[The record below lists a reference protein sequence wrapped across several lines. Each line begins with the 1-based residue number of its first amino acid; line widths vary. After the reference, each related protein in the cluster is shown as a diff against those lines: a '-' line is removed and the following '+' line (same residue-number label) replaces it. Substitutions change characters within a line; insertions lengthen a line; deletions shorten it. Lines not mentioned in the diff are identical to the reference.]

1 MSQCSNAWSI
11 VLRAWLYRPTPDKML
26 RNIAH
31 LELPEVVQ
39 MLLLSF
45 LWIAHEPVTFV
56 LKVTRVLLTLGLSE
70 TCFDTLQFWAK
81 NLETW
86 VGSSPAWQYLESILK
101 ESRKT
106 YENMIFDCLW
116 LFVKHAHPHIPI
128 SPNLL
133 ISHIQSAIFSQPAL
147 RAPCSQCSC
156 SAMTPG
162 T

>member
-1 MSQCSNAWSI
+1 MSQCRQCLKHCVASMA
-11 VLRAWLYRPTPDKML
+11 LQAYTRPFQVMFIDKMIKML

-70 TCFDTLQFWAK
+70 TCFDTLQFWARSG
-81 NLETW
+81 NLIRGLPQLDST
-86 VGSSPAWQYLESILK
+86 LK
-101 ESRKT
+101 DSRKT
-106 YENMIFDCLW
+106 YEHIIFDCLW
-116 LFVKHAHPHIPI
+116 NMHIRT
-128 SPNLL
+128 S
-133 ISHIQSAIFSQPAL
+133 QSANFSHPICHFQPTCS
-147 RAPCSQCSC
+147 PCSQCSC